1 MTGIFWCFIQ
11 SIQQYTTQHK
21 AMSGGRLQFCSSIY
35 VHRLL
40 SLAIICFVNFLF
52 GCKGELQNLK
62 NLIYKDACTADFW
75 CSIVLWRYT
84 SELDLS
90 RRNQIGFPPVFVVNR
105 SPGQCNQASG
115 QCNQASSMAE
125 VWPVPSISV
134 YTSIDRYLDQQHSG
148 SGRIMQ

>member
-1 MTGIFWCFIQ
+1 M
-11 SIQQYTTQHK
+11 
-21 AMSGGRLQFCSSIY
+21 
-35 VHRLL
+35 
-40 SLAIICFVNFLF
+40 
-52 GCKGELQNLK
+52 K

-84 SELDLS
+84 PELDLS
-90 RRNQIGFPPVFVVNR
+90 RRNQIGSTPVFVVNR
-105 SPGQCNQASG
+105 SPG